1 MLEIHEDAIAGGQR
15 VAVVDDLLATGGTAL
30 ATIKLVEQAGGR
42 VVAAR
47 FVIELCDLM
56 GRELLKGYDIETLI
70 QY

>member
-1 MLEIHEDAIAGGQR
+1 M
-15 VAVVDDLLATGGTAL
+15 VDDLLATGGTAL